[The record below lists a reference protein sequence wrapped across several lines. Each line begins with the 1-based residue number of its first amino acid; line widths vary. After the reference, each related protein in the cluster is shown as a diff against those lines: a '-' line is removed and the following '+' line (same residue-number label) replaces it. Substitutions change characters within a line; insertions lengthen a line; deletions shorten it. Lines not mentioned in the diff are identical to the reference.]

1 MSWDHES
8 GSALSVLT
16 PKDLTPEC
24 CALYEETG
32 TNSAVLYA
40 MSAADSTTQQHD
52 SSRKLCLPKRN
63 HKRTLSKGNKI
74 PSPANM
80 DSSSSGYSISSNV
93 PFLKGQTEK
102 DEYTWCSMESST
114 ADGGDDRECGLGKF
128 RPECLKVC
136 TNIKAFVF
144 FMCLL
149 LIVTGSLSTGYLNS
163 VITTIEKRFEIGSS
177 ISGLIAA
184 SYEFGSLVAVIFVSY
199 LGSRR
204 HIPKWI
210 GVGVVFM
217 GFGAIFFSMPH
228 IIAEKYTVEDKIIN
242 STNENICRSV
252 VDSEGNRCIDKNSG
266 NWKYV
271 LILIISQVLI
281 GTGGTPIL
289 TLGTTYVDDHV
300 TKEKAPS
307 YLAFIYA
314 TGALGPVVGYAL
326 GALLLQYYVD
336 LFSYDVSLT
345 PGDPRWIGAWWG
357 GFIICGVVLILM
369 SLPFFAFPKVLRKE
383 KQKILENKSKELL
396 LSEEDQRANR
406 EYGRTIKDIPK
417 SIWLLL
423 KNSIYLITCLG
434 ICCEFSIVSGFV
446 TFLPKY
452 FETQFGSSTSVANLF
467 TGGIGIPGAVVG
479 ILIGGCILR
488 RFQLNP
494 KGAIQMTLILDIL
507 ALGGYTM
514 LFFLGCDNLKIAGAT
529 FPYFNSTGHK
539 IMEANLTSACN
550 SNCDCSPN
558 NLEPICGI
566 NGITYFS
573 PCHAGCTNFYV
584 NHNDAYYRSTNYSGC
599 SCILDDHLTSSEVV
613 VLPLATSGTCK
624 TTCKNLLP
632 FLILLVV
639 MTFCVAGTQMPLLM
653 VTLRSVA
660 EEERAFALG
669 MQFVLLR
676 LFAYIPAPILFGNTI
691 DTACLLWRNR
701 CGNNGSCLVYD
712 IVQFRNKYVG
722 ISAGLKVL
730 GTLLFFIVWLLIRR
744 KIRHDT
750 KVSMT
755 VRDYVDS
762 VCSINKLGKDSENP
776 PNPGNVVSKEEE
788 KLQETVANMTAAI
801 TESTKLTTNT
811 NPKKQTEC
819 EQKSSGD
826 PSQNAESHESHL

>member
-1 MSWDHES
+1 MSDNYDCMEVSMSASSNTTLEYCDDPYDES
-8 GSALSVLT
+8 
-16 PKDLTPEC
+16 
-24 CALYEETG
+24 G

-40 MSAADSTTQQHD
+40 MSAADSTAQNQETCKKKNSQ
-52 SSRKLCLPKRN
+52 KRS
-63 HKRTLSKGNKI
+63 LSKGMKLLS
-74 PSPANM
+74 PSSL
-80 DSSSSGYSISSNV
+80 DTSTSGYSISSNV
-93 PFLKGQTEK
+93 PFLKGRTEK
-102 DEYTWCSMESST
+102 DEYVRCAVNAASI
-114 ADGGDDRECGLGKF
+114 GDDDERECGLGGF
-128 RPECLKVC
+128 RPECLNVC
-136 TNIKAFVF
+136 ANIRSFVF

-149 LIVTGSLSTGYLNS
+149 LVVTGSLSTGYLNS

-228 IIAEKYTVEDKIIN
+228 IIAEKYTLKDKIIN
-242 STNENICRSV
+242 STKENICRSV
-252 VDSEGNRCIDKNSG
+252 AGGAGNRCIDKNSG

-300 TKEKAPS
+300 TKEKAPL

-314 TGALGPVVGYAL
+314 TAALGPVVGYAL
-326 GALLLQYYVD
+326 GALLLQFYVD
-336 LFSYDVSLT
+336 LFSYNVSLT
-345 PGDPRWIGAWWG
+345 PSDPRWIGAWWG

-369 SLPFFAFPKVLRKE
+369 SLPFFAFPKVLSRE
-383 KQKILENKSKELL
+383 KRKILENKSKELL
-396 LSEEDQRANR
+396 LNEEDQEANK

-479 ILIGGCILR
+479 ILIGGCVLR
-488 RFQLNP
+488 RFQLCP

-507 ALGGYTM
+507 ALSGYI
-514 LFFLGCDNLKIAGAT
+514 LFFFLGCDNLKIAGAT

-558 NLEPICGI
+558 HLEPICGI

-573 PCHAGCTNFYV
+573 PCHAGCTNYYV
-584 NHNDAYYRSTNYSGC
+584 NHNNAYHSTNYSGC
-599 SCILDDHLTSSEVV
+599 SCILDNHLASSEVV
-613 VLPLATSGTCK
+613 VLPLATSGPCK

-669 MQFVLLR
+669 MQFVLFR
-676 LFAYIPAPILFGNTI
+676 LFAYIPAPILFGNII
-691 DTACLLWRNR
+691 DTACLLWRNK

-730 GTLLFFIVWLLIRR
+730 GTLLFFIVWLLIRK
-744 KIRHDT
+744 KIGDDSKFT
-750 KVSMT
+750 LAVT
-755 VRDYVDS
+755 QYVDP
-762 VCSINKLGKDSENP
+762 VYSINKLA
-776 PNPGNVVSKEEE
+776 
-788 KLQETVANMTAAI
+788 KLPEIPATQ
-801 TESTKLTTNT
+801 T
-811 NPKKQTEC
+811 NPDSTNKPMLTGPTSVMDPDEGQNFSSQTY
-819 EQKSSGD
+819 
-826 PSQNAESHESHL
+826 ESHV

>member
-1 MSWDHES
+1 MSDNYECMDVSVSASSNTTLEYFDDLYDES
-8 GSALSVLT
+8 
-16 PKDLTPEC
+16 
-24 CALYEETG
+24 G

-40 MSAADSTTQQHD
+40 MSAADSTAQNQD
-52 SSRKLCLPKRN
+52 VCKKKIS
-63 HKRTLSKGNKI
+63 HKRSLSKGMKFLS
-74 PSPANM
+74 PSSL
-80 DSSSSGYSISSNV
+80 DSSNSGYSISSNV
-93 PFLKGQTEK
+93 PFLKGRTEK
-102 DEYTWCSMESST
+102 DEYVHCATNATNIGNDESE
-114 ADGGDDRECGLGKF
+114 RECGLGGF
-128 RPECLKVC
+128 RPECLNVC
-136 TNIKAFVF
+136 ANIRAFVF

-149 LIVTGSLSTGYLNS
+149 LVVTGSLSTGYLNS

-228 IIAEKYTVEDKIIN
+228 IIAEKYTLKDKIIN
-242 STNENICRSV
+242 GTKENICRSV
-252 VDSEGNRCIDKNSG
+252 VGGAANGCIDKNSG

-300 TKEKAPS
+300 TKEKAPL

-314 TGALGPVVGYAL
+314 TAALGPVVGYAL
-326 GALLLQYYVD
+326 GALLLQFYVD
-336 LFSYDVSLT
+336 LFSYNVSLT
-345 PGDPRWIGAWWG
+345 PSDPRWIGAWWG
-357 GFIICGVVLILM
+357 GFIICGVILILM
-369 SLPFFAFPKVLRKE
+369 SLPFFAFPKILSRE
-383 KQKILENKSKELL
+383 KHKILENKTKERL
-396 LSEEDQRANR
+396 LSEEDQVANK

-479 ILIGGCILR
+479 ILIGGCVLR
-488 RFQLNP
+488 RFQLCP
-494 KGAIQMTLILDIL
+494 KGAIQMTLILDII
-507 ALGGYTM
+507 ALSGYI
-514 LFFLGCDNLKIAGAT
+514 LFFFLGCDNLKIAGAT

-558 NLEPICGI
+558 HLEPICGI

-573 PCHAGCTNFYV
+573 PCHAGCTNYYV
-584 NHNDAYYRSTNYSGC
+584 NHQNAYHSTNYSGC
-599 SCILDDHLTSSEVV
+599 SCILDNHLASSEVV
-613 VLPLATSGTCK
+613 VLPLATSGPCK

-669 MQFVLLR
+669 MQFVLFR
-676 LFAYIPAPILFGNTI
+676 LFAYIPAPILFGNII

-730 GTLLFFIVWLLIRR
+730 GTLLFFIVWLLIRK
-744 KIRHDT
+744 KIGDDS
-750 KVSMT
+750 KLAISASQ
-755 VRDYVDS
+755 YVDP
-762 VCSINKLGKDSENP
+762 VFSINKLAKLPEIPSNQRDSDSTDKAMMTQP
-776 PNPGNVVSKEEE
+776 PPSSPIPIPG
-788 KLQETVANMTAAI
+788 
-801 TESTKLTTNT
+801 TNDGH
-811 NPKKQTEC
+811 NSLPFSPQTY
-819 EQKSSGD
+819 
-826 PSQNAESHESHL
+826 ESHV